1 VLRKVKSQ
9 KGFTLIEV
17 IVSLVIAGVLV
28 VALYTLLYHLNLT
41 LEQEELLRAT
51 MIAKEK
57 IMEGPLDKEAGRFE
71 PPYDDFYY
79 RQVIIDTPFPG
90 IKLLRLTV
98 TATSDVTLANPGKNK
113 ELITME
119 RLIRVNK

>member
-1 VLRKVKSQ
+1 VLRKVKGQ

-71 PPYDDFYY
+71 PPYDGFYY

>member
-1 VLRKVKSQ
+1 MKGQ

>member
-1 VLRKVKSQ
+1 MKSQ

-17 IVSLVIAGVLV
+17 IVSLAIAGVLV
-28 VALYTLLYHLNLT
+28 VTLYTLLYHLNLT

-51 MIAKEK
+51 FIAKEK
-57 IMEGPLDKEAGRFE
+57 IMEGPLEKDTGRFD

-79 RQVIIDTPFPG
+79 RQAILDTPFPG

-98 TATSDVTLANPGKNK
+98 IKNK

-119 RLIRVNK
+119 RLIRVNR

>member
-1 VLRKVKSQ
+1 VKIQ

-51 MIAKEK
+51 LIAKEK
-57 IMEGPLDKEAGRFE
+57 IMEGPLEKETGRFD

-79 RQVIIDTPFPG
+79 RQAILDTPFPG

-98 TATSDVTLANPGKNK
+98 IKNK